1 MMDHQHGALLPFV
14 QINDRNRRPMAEK
27 FRQTKEAKSAGCA
40 TIKLSTQSGTSFN
53 TLRNT

>member
-1 MMDHQHGALLPFV
+1 MMDRQHGALLPFI